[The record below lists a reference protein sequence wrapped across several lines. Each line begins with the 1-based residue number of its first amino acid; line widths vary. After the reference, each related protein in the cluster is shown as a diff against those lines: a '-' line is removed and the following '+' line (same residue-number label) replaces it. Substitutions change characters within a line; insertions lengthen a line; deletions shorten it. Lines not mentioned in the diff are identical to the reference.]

1 MLIKGERPRHTGL
14 RAEARE
20 QCGWPVFYR
29 IMQACWVSPVAE
41 RPSAA
46 HVLEALELAKSY
58 VANATPEQTA
68 EEIAALEA
76 EAEAQSEAQSGSGA
90 SGAAASAYDAFLSMV
105 GLLDRRAELDEYIDD
120 FDTLMQYDEEELD
133 EDVLDELGLDDD
145 MKAAFH
151 QKVRELKPTAA
162 PCAQQASEFDPDVV
176 DAAAQAAAEH
186 EAQWPKWPA
195 LQKTLP
201 GLSGLRG
208 LHAAEAQT
216 LQDALRRLRA
226 KDVELA
232 AKSAREE
239 ELAATVAAQDEELR
253 QLRAQLGRL
262 EGVPPQ

>member
-1 MLIKGERPRHTGL
+1 
-14 RAEARE
+14 
-20 QCGWPVFYR
+20 
-29 IMQACWVSPVAE
+29 
-41 RPSAA
+41 
-46 HVLEALELAKSY
+46 VLEALDLAKSY

-90 SGAAASAYDAFLSMV
+90 SGAAASTYDTFLRVV
-105 GLLDRRAELDEYIDD
+105 GLLDRRTELDEYIDD

-133 EDVLDELGLDDD
+133 EDVLDELGLDHET
-145 MKAAFH
+145 KAAFH
-151 QKVRELKPTAA
+151 EKLRELKPTAA

-232 AKSAREE
+232 AALAAHSAREE
-239 ELAATVAAQDEELR
+239 ELAATVAAKSARVAAQDEELK